1 MGGRAEAGE
10 IVSIGPYIYQIRLK
24 SGDPEE
30 VRNGIIVVGKWR
42 GTSLQHL

>member
-1 MGGRAEAGE
+1 MGSRDEAGE
-10 IVSIGPYIYQIRLK
+10 IVSIGPYIYQIRLEY
-24 SGDPEE
+24 SDQEE